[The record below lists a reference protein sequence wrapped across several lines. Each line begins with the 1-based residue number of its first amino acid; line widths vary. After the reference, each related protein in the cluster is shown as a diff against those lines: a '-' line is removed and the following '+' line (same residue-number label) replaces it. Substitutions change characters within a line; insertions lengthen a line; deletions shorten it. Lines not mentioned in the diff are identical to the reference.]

1 MKKSLERF
9 PLSNK
14 PKLIITESLVNKI
27 NFLHDKVGAFEWSGE
42 LITREEGTINDLD
55 KWTIIA
61 EDMFLA
67 DIGTSGFTGYEVGKA
82 GFKSSD
88 IIELYD
94 KFPDILEGKQKL
106 HHIHTHHRMTTF
118 FSGTDWEN
126 LEDRA
131 LVSNYFLMLIV
142 NFDGNWCAKVAFKGK
157 KEADKGTSLHFVNNA
172 DGFEP
177 LTLSGEKDNEVLV
190 VMDCRIEVEKNIP
203 VDAEFEERFNVVKAA
218 IEEEKKKKEE
228 AYKKKYPSYGGY
240 YGGSTGGSAYQRK
253 LMQGSMFPDFSEDS
267 GDQVDKEY
275 SLSPKYD
282 KDGRKKSKKIME
294 LTDKEW
300 WEQEEA
306 AKDVFE
312 KDQKEQKKKK
322 KPTFELRHAK
332 AFLNS
337 ILDSTYLGDDYRDCI
352 DKIVEQDKLLLTK
365 DALDAYLIDF
375 QMLMTEHFD
384 IIHIHKCTDDFVEL
398 LEITKDY
405 LFPYSFRSRLIT
417 EMITV
422 ISEEIEL
429 INKII

>member
-1 MKKSLERF
+1 MERF

-14 PKLIITESLVNKI
+14 PKLLIKESLVNKI
-27 NFLHDKVGAFEWSGE
+27 DFLHSKVGAFEWSGE

-67 DIGTSGFTGYEVGKA
+67 DIGTAGFTGYEVGKG

-106 HHIHTHHRMTTF
+106 HHIHTHHKMTTF

-190 VMDCRIEVEKNIP
+190 VMDCTIEVERNIS
-203 VDAEFEERFNVVKAA
+203 VDKDFEDRYNTVKAA
-218 IEEEKKKKEE
+218 IEAEAKAKQEE
-228 AYKKKYPSYGGY
+228 YKKKYAYPYYQGGY
-240 YGGSTGGSAYQRK
+240 NGGYQKK
-253 LMQGSMFPDFSEDS
+253 LMQGSMFPDFS
-267 GDQVDKEY
+267 DQEDKEY
-275 SLSPKYD
+275 NLVQEYE
-282 KDGRKKSKKIME
+282 KDGSKKKQKKVME
-294 LTDKEW
+294 MTDAEW
-300 WEQEEA
+300 WEQEQA

-312 KDQKEQKKKK
+312 KDQKKNKKK
-322 KPTFELRHAK
+322 KPTFEIRHAK
-332 AFLNS
+332 ALLNS
-337 ILDSTYLGDDYRDCI
+337 ILESTYLGDDYRDCI
-352 DKIVEQDKLLLTK
+352 DKIVEQDKGLLTR
-365 DALDAYLIDF
+365 DALDAYILDF
-375 QMLMTEHFD
+375 QALLSEHFD
-384 IIHIHKCTDDFVEL
+384 VIHLYKNVDDYVEL

-405 LFPYSFRSRLIT
+405 LYPYSFRSRLVS
-417 EMITV
+417 EMIAT
-422 ISEEIEL
+422 ISEEINL
-429 INKII
+429 VNKII